1 MAINRVLGKRRRPT
15 GGWTPAKRGRKG
27 FRRTKRRRQGS
38 VYTKIMKQPVPDRMF
53 TKMNYSEVLIL
64 NLNFLTLGYHV
75 YRSSLFDPDYSSTG
89 HQPLWRDQYALMYN
103 KYRVLGIKYKLALLN
118 TSSNSMV
125 SGGVK
130 YSNDYTV
137 EASLN
142 TLRERRNVHKLVVGP
157 QGSKATFVK
166 GYMPVGKP
174 HGLTKKNVIEDEDFI
189 ALMGDNPA
197 KLSYLHIYLS
207 STDLSGAVVN
217 VQADLTYYVELME
230 RTSVS
235 GS

>member
-15 GGWTPAKRGRKG
+15 GGWTPTKRGRKG

-53 TKMNYSEVLIL
+53 TKMNYSEVLIM
-64 NLNFLTLGYHV
+64 NLEFLTLKYHM
-75 YRSSLFDPDYSSTG
+75 YRNSLFDPDYTSIG

-103 KYRVLGIKYKLALLN
+103 KYRVLGIKYKFALLN
-118 TSSNSMV
+118 TSSNAMV
-125 SGGVK
+125 SGAVK
-130 YSNDYTV
+130 YSSDANV
-137 EASLN
+137 ELSLN
-142 TLRERRNVHKLVVGP
+142 TLRERKNVNRVVVGP
-157 QGSKATFVK
+157 QGSKATFMK
-166 GYMPVGKP
+166 GYMPVGRP

-189 ALMGDNPA
+189 ALMGYDPA
-197 KLSYLHIYLS
+197 KLSFLHIYLS

-217 VQADLTYYVELME
+217 IQADLTYYVELLE